1 MQRRAAAIYVALFLV
16 IGAGAYAY
24 TGVAEKPH
32 VELDAPTYES
42 GDELTV
48 DGRTYTVNAIAE
60 TGGGGGGGHGGG
72 GGGSIVGNL
81 TWTDP
86 DATYTAEIANNTTV
100 SSQAVSWDGQDIRET
115 VLESGAT
122 VQYNGSAHTVS
133 VNASASPATMTLSRV
148 TNASI
153 ADTVELGGTVT
164 LFVDGDYLP
173 SMTVVDISDDAA
185 TLSPGAQYHVQVPN
199 ETDPTSVS
207 MVQQLNVTR
216 FLVTDPSVYN
226 QTTTIEGVEYVTYK
240 SNDTN
245 RRLDTYL
252 PEPTVTSFNEGDS
265 LTFEGTETT
274 IGNITQTTVPLS
286 WTDTRENE
294 IDLSEGASL
303 TLNEQPYFVHFPDAS
318 SVQIVD
324 NSTNATW
331 DAYQSD
337 LHTIDNYNER
347 MAGLWGVA
355 ILAFLA
361 AFIMVL
367 GAYIPVK
374 D

>member
-1 MQRRAAAIYVALFLV
+1 MQRRAAAIYIALFLV

-32 VELDAPTYES
+32 VELDAPTYET
-42 GDELTV
+42 GDQLTV
-48 DGRTYTVNAIAE
+48 DGRTYAVNAIAE
-60 TGGGGGGGHGGG
+60 SGGGGEAT
-72 GGGSIVGNL
+72 IVGNL

-86 DATYTAEIANNTTV
+86 DATYTAEIENNTTV
-100 SSQAVSWDGQDIRET
+100 SSQVVSWDGQDIRET

-122 VQYNGSAHTVS
+122 VRYNGSVHTVS
-133 VNASASPATMTLSRV
+133 VNTSVSPATMTLTRV

-153 ADTVELGGTVT
+153 ADTFELGGTVT
-164 LFVDGDYLP
+164 LYVDGEFLP
-173 SMTVVDISDDAA
+173 DMTLVDISEDAA
-185 TLSPGAQYHVQVPN
+185 TLSPGAEYHVQVPN

-216 FLVTDPSVYN
+216 FLVTDPAVYN
-226 QTTTIEGVEYVTYK
+226 QTSTIEGVEYVTYK
-240 SNDTN
+240 ANDTN

-252 PEPTVTSFNEGDS
+252 PEPSVTSFDEGDT
-265 LTFEGTETT
+265 LVYEGTEAT
-274 IGNITQTTVPLS
+274 IGNISQTLVPLS

-294 IDLSEGASL
+294 IDLVEGASL
-303 TLNEQPYFVHFPDAS
+303 TLNDQPYFVHFPGAS
-318 SVQIVD
+318 SVQIID
-324 NSTNATW
+324 NSTDATW

-337 LHTIDNYNER
+337 LRTIDNYNER

-355 ILAFLA
+355 ILAFFA